1 MIQCVFEDEEN
12 LDIFAEEQCQ
22 DEETLEQ
29 LKNEYSIYFMTDGGD
44 AAMPVLVRDGSVI
57 IGGEDDGHIF
67 FHKQYGQFIVCA
79 GKSFVPALIKDLES
93 AIRV

>member
-1 MIQCVFEDEEN
+1 MIQCVFEDEES
-12 LDIFAEEQCQ
+12 LDIFAEEQCW

-57 IGGEDDGHIF
+57 IGERTMVISF
-67 FHKQYGQFIVCA
+67 SINNTVSFL
-79 GKSFVPALIKDLES
+79 FVPVSPLFLY
-93 AIRV
+93 